1 MARGGRRTYVRDS
14 RGRFASTPGGG
25 AQAKGGTLSA
35 RSSLKKSR
43 SKLASK
49 DSADQSLRGTLSR
62 RSQKGAVTRGSK
74 VLKEAKASSRARL
87 AVGGPANTIAKR
99 KGLNPKTQKVAKSLK
114 LSQSQRFAAKR
125 AKDAFNDDTL
135 LLNGRLAKGYKE
147 GVQAVQKK
155 FGVDN
160 RIATKVLM
168 KYGHRM
174 GTSDIQYVD
183 PAKAKKSIKAIRAT
197 TKVGGPLGGQ
207 KTGKSLGTRAIGTI
221 AKRRSATEPKKQ
233 VTMGPRQV
241 AGARKRASETTE
253 AFSKRKLSAV
263 RSKLQDRQ
271 ERYQRVSTSLNR
283 RRGKLEGDDRR
294 KAATEQRKLKIA
306 IDKLKYAEQKYQ
318 TAVTRR
324 QDERNWNISRYNR
337 GKAPQNSR
345 TALNKLGTMR
355 RRVAFLKKQG
365 MDYAYDKYGERYATK
380 KLVEAK
386 KSLGDAV
393 KGVSGQNVRFRTKKQ
408 ASVAQ
413 ASRRKRMLESSVN
426 KRTGWKAGGS
436 LFGRGVS
443 RQENLLT
450 GKADKVSGARLQ
462 PVRRKRKP

>member
-14 RGRFASTPGGG
+14 RGRFAGTPGGG
-25 AQAKGGTLSA
+25 AQAKGGTLGA

-49 DSADQSLRGTLSR
+49 DSTDQSLRGTLSR

-74 VLKEAKASSRARL
+74 ALKEAKASSR
-87 AVGGPANTIAKR
+87 
-99 KGLNPKTQKVAKSLK
+99 KSL
-114 LSQSQRFAAKR
+114 SA
-125 AKDAFNDDTL
+125 
-135 LLNGRLAKGYKE
+135 
-147 GVQAVQKK
+147 
-155 FGVDN
+155 
-160 RIATKVLM
+160 
-168 KYGHRM
+168 
-174 GTSDIQYVD
+174 
-183 PAKAKKSIKAIRAT
+183 
-197 TKVGGPLGGQ
+197 
-207 KTGKSLGTRAIGTI
+207 RAIGTI
-221 AKRRSATEPKKQ
+221 SKKRSATESKKQ
-233 VTMGPRQV
+233 VAVLGPRQV

-253 AFSKRKLSAV
+253 TFSKRKLSTV

-271 ERYQRVSTSLNR
+271 ERYQSVSTSLNR

-294 KAATEQRKLKIA
+294 KAATEQRKLKTA

-324 QDERNWNISRYNR
+324 QDERNWNTSRYNR

-365 MDYAYDKYGERYATK
+365 LDYSYDKYGERYATK

-386 KSLGDAV
+386 KGLGDAV
-393 KGVSGQNVRFRTKKQ
+393 KGVSGQNVRLRTKKQ
-408 ASVAQ
+408 ASAAQ
-413 ASRRKRMLESSVN
+413 ATRRKRMLKSSIN
-426 KRTGWKAGGS
+426 KKTGWKAGGQ